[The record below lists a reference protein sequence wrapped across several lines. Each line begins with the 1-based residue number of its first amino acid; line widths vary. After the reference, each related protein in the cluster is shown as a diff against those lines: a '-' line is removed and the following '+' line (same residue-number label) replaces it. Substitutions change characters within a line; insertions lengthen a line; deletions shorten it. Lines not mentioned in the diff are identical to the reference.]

1 MKTISL
7 FYRDGTSDK
16 VYRAEIVGEFA
27 GGYMVN
33 FHFGRRGAKLAEG
46 TKTRLAVPLA
56 EAESIFAKLVAEKR
70 GKGYTEETD
79 GQPFGG
85 DAAKLAEILPHPK
98 KTLVTLA
105 EARQWSPHD
114 YLILRKYDGEFN
126 LLAYGG
132 NFILAEF
139 MRRPIS
145 GHLYTKSDLE
155 MFRRWPGGWWAALT
169 VMECGGVPCL
179 NLSTEARWAMLQG
192 LSAKFTPDIVL
203 AEVVTDVGAAMAAG
217 AEGVVA
223 HAWGQAWGF
232 MLAHKAGGIWL
243 CRVTRTGGSQSVGI
257 ADAATGADLGNVTL
271 RGGKCDQVR
280 VGSLIRVA
288 GMGLTDAGKIR
299 QPEPCRDWLLKV

>member
-1 MKTISL
+1 MT
-7 FYRDGTSDK
+7 T
-16 VYRAEIVGEFA
+16 
-27 GGYMVN
+27 
-33 FHFGRRGAKLAEG
+33 
-46 TKTRLAVPLA
+46 
-56 EAESIFAKLVAEKR
+56 
-70 GKGYTEETD
+70 
-79 GQPFGG
+79 
-85 DAAKLAEILPHPK
+85 LPHPE

-126 LLAYGG
+126 LLEYGG

-203 AEVVTDVGAAMAAG
+203 AEVVTDIPAAMAAG
-217 AEGVVA
+217 AEREA
-223 HAWGQAWGF
+223 SCQ
-232 MLAHKAGGIWL
+232 
-243 CRVTRTGGSQSVGI
+243 T
-257 ADAATGADLGNVTL
+257 
-271 RGGKCDQVR
+271 
-280 VGSLIRVA
+280 
-288 GMGLTDAGKIR
+288 
-299 QPEPCRDWLLKV
+299 